1 MVVLTDS
8 IVWSISIHARVISTF
23 SLICKL
29 LQIKK
34 IEKEKKE
41 IMTSLL
47 RDFLCISTFSPRY
60 RQSHLFSGI
69 RGFFF
74 LQNWYVNLKI
84 IVKHKRCSVIGKYL
98 RAYLLRSWD
107 YWKSYMRPTTR
118 GSFTDHFFKSIGQN
132 DLGDIL
138 STSYF
143 CSFTLGGL

>member
-74 LQNWYVNLKI
+74 FLQNWYVNLKI

-107 YWKSYMRPTTR
+107 YWKSYMRPTTPTPPPIFLPR
-118 GSFTDHFFKSIGQN
+118 LASIGQVIN
-132 DLGDIL
+132 NPQ
-138 STSYF
+138 
-143 CSFTLGGL
+143 